1 MSELFISHL
10 ICYIAAIVMLTIAL
24 KLSYYKLIRKGI
36 LKRSLVSII
45 HGVDNREYISDSE
58 DHKESIRRMD
68 TCCNYVILVGILV
81 FILVYFSYAFNLF
94 ETIPVNPLKY

>member
-10 ICYIAAIVMLTIAL
+10 LCYIAAIVMLTIAL
-24 KLSYYKLIRKGI
+24 KLSYYKLVGKGI
-36 LKRSLVSII
+36 LKRNLLSIR
-45 HGVDNREYISDSE
+45 HGVDNRGYISDSE

-68 TCCNYVILVGILV
+68 YCCNYVIIIGILI
-81 FILVYFSYAFNLF
+81 FILVYFSYVFNLF

>member
-10 ICYIAAIVMLTIAL
+10 LCYITAIVMLTIAL
-24 KLSYYKLIRKGI
+24 KLSYYKLVGKGI
-36 LKRSLVSII
+36 LKRSLVSIRQ
-45 HGVDNREYISDSE
+45 GVGNRGYMSDTE

-68 TCCNYVILVGILV
+68 TCCNYVIMTGILI
-81 FILVYFSYAFNLF
+81 FMLVYFSYAFNLF